1 MQIDAAVAR
10 ADQAGFSIEKVT
22 LDAPRADE
30 ILVRIAAVGLCHT
43 DLFAKAGGIIP
54 LPAILGHEGSG
65 VVEAVGADVVKVRP
79 GDRVGLTFRSCGQC
93 TNCAAGQAA
102 YCHYLP
108 ALNYAGTRIDGT
120 RTLTAGD
127 ETLSS
132 SFFAQSAFATY
143 ALAYERN
150 VIPLPDAMPLELA
163 GPLGCGVQ
171 TGAGAVMRSLGCE
184 AGSSIVIFGAGSV
197 GLAAVMGAAIQACG
211 AVIVVERHAARRTLA
226 IELGATHVIDPAV
239 AQDVAS
245 AVRAILPSGVNY
257 ALDTTGRPEV
267 QSAGIACLAPR
278 GVLGLVGISPPGS
291 PPPGDANML
300 LTFGHSVRG
309 INEGDSNPDTFI
321 PELID
326 LHLAGRLPFDRLV
339 RTYPFA
345 AINDAVRDQL
355 AGDCIKPILLMDN
368 QNQGAIDGRV

>member
-22 LDAPRADE
+22 LDAPRPDE

-65 VVEAVGADVVKVRP
+65 VVEAVGADIVKVRP

-93 TNCAAGQAA
+93 PNCVAGQAA

-120 RTLTAGD
+120 RTLTSGD
-127 ETLSS
+127 EPLSS

-163 GPLGCGVQ
+163 GPLGCGIQ
-171 TGAGAVMRSLGCE
+171 TGAGAIMRSLACE
-184 AGSSIVIFGAGSV
+184 AGSSLVIFGAGSV

-211 AVIVVERHAARRTLA
+211 AVIVVERHAARRDLA
-226 IELGATHVIDPAV
+226 LELGATHVIDPDAG
-239 AQDVAS
+239 DVAA
-245 AVRAILPSGVNY
+245 AVRAILPTGSAY

-267 QSAGIACLAPR
+267 QTIGVACLAPR
-278 GVLGLVGISPPGS
+278 GVLGLVGIAPAGS
-291 PPPGDANML
+291 PPPGEANML
-300 LTFGHSVRG
+300 LTFGHTIRG

-321 PELID
+321 PELIA
-326 LHLAGRLPFDRLV
+326 LHLEGRLPFDRLV

-355 AGDCIKPILLMDN
+355 AGDCIKPILLMGDA
-368 QNQGAIDGRV
+368 GETHGRP